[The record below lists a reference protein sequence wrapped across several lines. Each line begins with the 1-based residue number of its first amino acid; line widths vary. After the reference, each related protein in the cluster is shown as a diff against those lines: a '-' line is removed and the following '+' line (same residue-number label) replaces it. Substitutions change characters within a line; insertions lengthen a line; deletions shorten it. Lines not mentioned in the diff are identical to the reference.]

1 MRRKLKQTTF
11 HQLTA
16 LAMGPDILSVW
27 ISAHSASQSTPQ
39 NILSMTSDSFWLLNV
54 IKSDTNRSV
63 QNILSVKL
71 AIIIWFNACK
81 ERTDIWRRF
90 EVAPE
95 ETCHGQRHH
104 SHGLSMFFKF
114 HWVAFLPDL
123 HDFTPKTKR
132 NILFIFVH
140 TLHPIYWPDPSAKT
154 LLSHLY
160 LSRWGSHV
168 NHICLP
174 VLRNRTSGQK
184 PSRTGFKKALTESA
198 VTVYWA

>member
-1 MRRKLKQTTF
+1 
-11 HQLTA
+11 
-16 LAMGPDILSVW
+16 MGPDILSVC

-39 NILSMTSDSFWLLNV
+39 NILSMRSDSTWLLNV

-63 QNILSVKL
+63 QNIRSVKL

-81 ERTDIWRRF
+81 ERTDIWMIF
-90 EVAPE
+90 SVALE
-95 ETCHGQRHH
+95 EIIWHGQSHH
-104 SHGLSMFFKF
+104 SHGLSKVPMSFRF
-114 HWVAFLPDL
+114 HWEAFHPGLNDSTPFIPYIDL
-123 HDFTPKTKR
+123 T
-132 NILFIFVH
+132 
-140 TLHPIYWPDPSAKT
+140 PSAKT